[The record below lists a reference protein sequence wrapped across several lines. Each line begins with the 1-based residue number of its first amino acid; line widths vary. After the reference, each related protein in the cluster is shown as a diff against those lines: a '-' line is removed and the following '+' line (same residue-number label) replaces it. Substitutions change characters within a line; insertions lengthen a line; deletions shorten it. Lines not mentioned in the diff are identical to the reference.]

1 MSAPADDYAGRLAAA
16 AEAYAAA
23 GLAVFPVRVSIKPDG
38 RKDVRPIADW
48 RNASSSDPA
57 TVGRWFG
64 PGGRWRGASVALDA
78 GRSHLVVVDP
88 DGPQGMINWLEVVK
102 QDGLPAIAREG
113 TPGGGQHWF
122 YGADPDCP
130 VGNSTGL
137 LAEHVDVRADGGFV
151 IVAPSR
157 DTRGPYRWLEGEPDW
172 SDLPVVPRALV
183 ERLAALKSTHSASRH
198 APAPEPRS
206 TTYGPVQA
214 SPRATTAMTENAE
227 ALAEVKQGSRNGSL
241 NDASY
246 RAGQFYAA
254 GELDEAGVAGARG
267 MLLLACEENG
277 LVRDDGPD
285 AFEATFR
292 SGFEAGQR
300 NPVPPST
307 RRLRSV
313 PTGLATPGDAG
324 GLAVQAGD
332 VEGLAVPAG
341 EAVEPDPVAAHF
353 TGRVPGDV
361 LGELLTD
368 LRGWLDLSDPTHLLA
383 GLAVAVTAS
392 VGAERIHDR
401 PWLLVVGASSGGK
414 TTVVDLLEPV
424 TRKRLDDVTVGG
436 LLGWRKQG
444 RTAVPTG
451 VLTEVST
458 GLLTLADLSTVLDGD
473 RTQRAE
479 LFAMLRRMHDGSYR
493 RAIAPP
499 GGMPT
504 VGELAWEGSVNL
516 LGCVTGIVDQYSS
529 MDTSGLGARF
539 LYCRLGAERTRPGG
553 VRAARQAR
561 AERLGGARALAAEL
575 VAGARAQLAEV
586 VISDELADE
595 IERVAAVLC
604 EGRTVVPRA
613 GNGDREIVG
622 IPEVEVP
629 FRVCGQ
635 LDAVATALLAMGL
648 DEDET
653 AAVCRRLMT
662 DSMPKPRA
670 AVLTALVEAGDE
682 PVTTAELTRLSG
694 LTYKLVRRTVEDLA
708 AIGTV
713 NDLADHDTRSAEVI
727 DPRQVRTAWC
737 LSEQVRGDVAATL
750 TQSITARRCPKGGK
764 HG

>member
-1 MSAPADDYAGRLAAA
+1 MSAPADDYADRVAAA
-16 AEAYAAA
+16 AETYAAA
-23 GLAVFPVRVSIKPDG
+23 GLAVLPLRVSIEDG
-38 RKDVRPIADW
+38 RKRPSPIADW

-57 TVGRWFG
+57 TVRRWFG
-64 PGGRWRGASVALDA
+64 PGGQWRGASVAIDTA
-78 GRSHLVVVDP
+78 RSGLVVVDC
-88 DGPQGMINWLEVVK
+88 DGHTGKINYLERAE
-102 QDGLPAIAREG
+102 QDHLPSSPARER
-113 TPGGGQHWF
+113 TPGGGEHHYWR
-122 YGADPDCP
+122 ADPDRP
-130 VGNSTGL
+130 LRNSAGQ
-137 LAEHVDVRADGGFV
+137 LAEHVDIRADGGFV

-157 DTRGPYRWLEGEPDW
+157 DRRGAYGWLEGEPDW
-172 SDLPVVPRALV
+172 SALPVVPRALM

-214 SPRATTAMTENAE
+214 SPRATKAMTENAE
-227 ALAEVKQGSRNGSL
+227 ALAEVGRGGRNDRL
-241 NDASY
+241 NDCAY
-246 RAGQFYAA
+246 RAAQFYAA

-267 MLLLACEENG
+267 LLLLACEENG
-277 LVRDDGPD
+277 LIRDDGAD
-285 AFEATFR
+285 AFEATWL

-300 NPVPPST
+300 KPVG

-313 PTGLATPGDAG
+313 PTGPATPGDTG

-332 VEGLAVPAG
+332 VEGLA
-341 EAVEPDPVAAHF
+341 EHL
-353 TGRVPGDV
+353 TGRLPVDV

-539 LYCRLGAERTRPGG
+539 LYCRLGAERTGPGG

-653 AAVCRRLMT
+653 AAVCRRLT
-662 DSMPKPRA
+662 RDSMPRPRA
-670 AVLTALVEAGDE
+670 AVLTALVEAGDG